1 MGYQAALQATG
12 VGSMITLH
20 PIAGSVVKPEDAER
34 ADKRLKRLLYL
45 YLLDQGIYIAERGF
59 MALSLV
65 VGASDMQRL
74 LGALES
80 FIKRYRHLLVASA

>member
-1 MGYQAALQATG
+1 ML
-12 VGSMITLH
+12 TLH
-20 PIAGSVVKPEDAER
+20 PIAGPVVKPEDAEK

-45 YLLDQGIYIAERGF
+45 DLLDQGIYIAERGF

-65 VGASDMQRL
+65 VGAAETQRL
-74 LGALES
+74 LGAIES

>member
-1 MGYQAALQATG
+1 MPSMISAWAIRPRLQATG

-65 VGASDMQRL
+65 VDA
-74 LGALES
+74 A
-80 FIKRYRHLLVASA
+80 RYAAAFGSP

>member
-1 MGYQAALQATG
+1 M
-12 VGSMITLH
+12 
-20 PIAGSVVKPEDAER
+20 VKPEDAER

-65 VGASDMQRL
+65 VEASETAAAF
-74 LGALES
+74 GSPES
-80 FIKRYRHLLVASA
+80 FVKRYRHLLVASA

>member
-1 MGYQAALQATG
+1 
-12 VGSMITLH
+12 MITLH
-20 PIAGSVVKPEDAER
+20 PIAGSIVKPEDADR

-65 VGASDMQRL
+65 VSAVDRQRL
-74 LGALES
+74 LDALES